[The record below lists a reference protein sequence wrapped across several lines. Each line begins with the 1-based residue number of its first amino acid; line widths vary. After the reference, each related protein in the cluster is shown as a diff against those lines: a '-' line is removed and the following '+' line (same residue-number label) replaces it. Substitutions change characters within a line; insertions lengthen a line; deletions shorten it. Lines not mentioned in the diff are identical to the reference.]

1 MKKTKS
7 KKLAALVLVVFMLGI
22 LAGCGGNGAQQG
34 GTPQG
39 GSEAPA
45 ATAIN
50 VGLNMELSGGVASYG
65 TNSKDGAMLAIEE
78 INQAGGVLGKQLN
91 PIVKDCKSLADEA
104 MSASAALAA
113 EGIVAQ
119 IGPLTSGNVQ
129 GSTPIMLEKKI
140 PLIAPAATATNVT
153 VDEKTGDTL
162 ESIFRVCF
170 IDPFQGTLMAEFAA
184 KNLGAKK
191 AAIYK
196 DASSDYGKGLADYFK
211 QTFEASGGTIVAEEG
226 FVKGDRDFKATLTKL
241 RTNNPD
247 FIYIPGYYEEVA
259 PLIKQA
265 RELGITAPMGGPDGW
280 DSPDMVS
287 VATASHLNN
296 TYFTNHYSSQ
306 DTDPKVVAFVEA
318 YKAKYNGKEPDAFAA
333 LGYDAVQLLVQ
344 AIKDANSADP
354 AAVTAALSK
363 IKDFQGITGNMTID
377 EKHNPV
383 KAGVIIEFKDGKQ
396 VMNTRIQP

>member
-1 MKKTKS
+1 MKKIQS

-34 GTPQG
+34 GTPP
-39 GSEAPA
+39 SSNPPAP
-45 ATAIN
+45 TAIN

-65 TNSKDGAMLAIEE
+65 TNSKDGATLAIEE
-78 INQAGGVLGKQLN
+78 INKAGGVLGKQLN
-91 PIVKDCKSLADEA
+91 PIVKDCKSLPDEA
-104 MSASAALAA
+104 MSASAALAG

-153 VDEKTGDTL
+153 VDEKTGETL
-162 ESIFRVCF
+162 GSIFRVCF

-184 KNLGAKK
+184 KNLGAKN

-196 DASSDYGKGLADYFK
+196 DASSDYGKGLAEYFK
-211 QTFEASGGTIVAEEG
+211 KTFTASGGTIVAEEG

-241 RTNNPD
+241 RTKNPD

-265 RELGITAPMGGPDGW
+265 RELGITVAMGGPDGW
-280 DSPDMVS
+280 DSPDMVK
-287 VATASHLNN
+287 VATAAHLNK

-306 DTDPKVVAFVEA
+306 DKDPKVVAFVTA
-318 YKAKYNGKEPDAFAA
+318 YKAKYNGKDPDAFAA
-333 LGYDAVQLLVQ
+333 LGYDAVQLLAQ
-344 AIKDANSADP
+344 AMKDANSTDP

-363 IKDFQGITGNMTID
+363 IKDFQGITGKMTID

-383 KAGVIIEFKDGKQ
+383 KAGVIIEFKDGAQ